1 MTVDAV
7 VIGSHVV
14 APGGMV
20 DRNIVVDDGRIAGLT
35 TDEPACDRRIRADGM
50 VSIPGAIDPH
60 VHYGVYTPIERAA
73 ATESH
78 AAAIGGVTTM
88 MRMLR
93 LGGSYRKG
101 LDAHLEASAGS
112 HYIDYTLHASIFD
125 AGQASEMEFCAARGA
140 ASFKLYMNLGGEIG
154 HVYMDMPPGTSEL
167 AAAHVEVG
175 AETVRTVVRTAAR
188 LGLPVLVHAEDYES
202 CSCGMREARER
213 NLDGLGAWS
222 ESRSPEYEAKSI
234 SEVSAMARQY
244 GCTLYFV
251 HVGSAR
257 ALEQVRAERRAG
269 TQIRVETCPH
279 YLVLSHEGRGGY
291 RAKVMPPIRTR
302 RDNEAVWAA
311 LAAGEIDTV
320 GTDHVANRLGL
331 KLAGDDVWG
340 ALAGF
345 PGIGTL
351 LPILLSEGVGRGRV
365 SFERLASLTSAAA
378 SRIFSMSPAKGSLAA
393 GSDAD
398 IAVVDPRLERAVT
411 AEMFGGHSD
420 YTVYEGLRL
429 RGWPVKTMVRGEM
442 VAEDFEVVGRA
453 GHGRLVRRPAR
464 GAAEGPDRPT
474 NL

>member
-7 VIGSHVV
+7 VVGSHVV
-14 APGGMV
+14 LPDGGIAE
-20 DRNIVVDDGRIAGLT
+20 RNIVVDDGRIEGLT
-35 TDEPACDRRIRADGM
+35 TGVPACDRRIRADGL

-73 ATESH
+73 ATESR
-78 AAAIGGVTTM
+78 AAAVGGVTTM

-93 LGGSYRKG
+93 LGGSYREG
-101 LDAHLEASAGS
+101 LDAHLEASSRS

-125 AGQASEMEFCAARGA
+125 AAQASEMEFCAGRGA

-154 HVYMDMPPGTSEL
+154 HVYMDMPPGSSEL
-167 AAAHVEVG
+167 AAARVEVG
-175 AETVRTVVRTAAR
+175 PETVRAVVRNAAA

-213 NLDGLGAWS
+213 RLDGLGAWS
-222 ESRSPEYEAKSI
+222 ESRSPEYEAKAI
-234 SEVSAMARQY
+234 AEVSALARQY
-244 GCTLYFV
+244 GCALYIV

-257 ALEQVRAERRAG
+257 ALEQVRAERAAG
-269 TQIRVETCPH
+269 TRMFVETCPH
-279 YLVLSHEGRGGY
+279 YLVLSHEGRRGY

-320 GTDHVANRLGL
+320 GTDHVANRLDL
-331 KLAGDDVWG
+331 KLAGGDVWG

-351 LPILLSEGVGRGRV
+351 LPILASEGAGRGRM
-365 SFERLASLTSAAA
+365 SYGRLASLTSGAAA
-378 SRIFSMSPAKGSLAA
+378 RIFSMGPAKGSLEP

-398 IAVVDPRLERAVT
+398 IAVIDPRLERAVS
-411 AEMFGGHSD
+411 AEMLGGHSD

-453 GHGRLVRRPAR
+453 GHGRLVQRPAR
-464 GAAEGPDRPT
+464 GAVG
-474 NL
+474 

>member
-7 VIGSHVV
+7 VTGSHVV
-14 APGGMV
+14 LPGGMV

-35 TDEPACDRRIRADGM
+35 ADEPACDRRIRADGL
-50 VSIPGAIDPH
+50 VSIPGVIDPH

-73 ATESH
+73 RTESH
-78 AAAIGGVTTM
+78 AAAVGGVTTM

-101 LDAHLEASAGS
+101 LDAHLKASAGA

-125 AGQASEMEFCAARGA
+125 DGQASEMEFCAERGA

-154 HVYMDMPPGTSEL
+154 HVYMDMPPGSSDL
-167 AAAHVEVG
+167 AEARVEVG
-175 AETVRTVVRTAAR
+175 AETVRAVVQTAAR

-202 CSCGMREARER
+202 CSCGMREAREKR
-213 NLDGLGAWS
+213 LDGLGAWS

-234 SEVSAMARQY
+234 AEVSALARQY
-244 GCTLYFV
+244 GCTLYLV

-257 ALEQVRAERRAG
+257 ALEQARAERRAG
-269 TQIRVETCPH
+269 TRIRIETCPH

-320 GTDHVANRLGL
+320 GTDHVANRLDL

-351 LPILLSEGVGRGRV
+351 LPILLSEGVGRGRM
-365 SFERLASLTSAAA
+365 SFERLASLTSGAAA
-378 SRIFSMSPAKGSLAA
+378 GIFSMGPAKGSLAE

-398 IAVVDPRLERAVT
+398 ITVVDPRLEREVS

-453 GHGRLVRRPAR
+453 GHGRLVPRPAR
-464 GAAEGPDRPT
+464 GAGRGQPT

>member
-7 VIGSHVV
+7 VVGSHVV
-14 APGGMV
+14 APGGIV
-20 DRNIVVDDGRIAGLT
+20 ERNIVVDDGRIAGLT
-35 TDEPACDRRIRADGM
+35 TDVPACDRRVRADGL
-50 VSIPGAIDPH
+50 VSLPGVIDPH

-73 ATESH
+73 VTESR

-93 LGGSYRKG
+93 LGGSYREG
-101 LDAHLEASAGS
+101 LGAHLRASAGS
-112 HYIDYTLHASIFD
+112 HYVDYSAHASIFD
-125 AGQASEMEFCAARGA
+125 AGQASEMEFCAASGA
-140 ASFKLYMNLGGEIG
+140 PSFKLYMNLGGEIG
-154 HVYMDMPPGTSEL
+154 HVYMDMPPGSSEL
-167 AAAHVEVG
+167 AEARVEVG
-175 AETVRTVVRTAAR
+175 AETVGAVVRNAAA

-202 CSCGMREARER
+202 CSCGMREAREGR
-213 NLDGLGAWS
+213 RDGLGAWS
-222 ESRSPEYEAKSI
+222 DSRSPEYEAKAI
-234 SEVSAMARQY
+234 SEVSALARLH

-269 TQIRVETCPH
+269 TRILVETCPH
-279 YLVLSHEGRGGY
+279 YLVLSHEGRAGY

-320 GTDHVANRLGL
+320 GTDHVANRLDL
-331 KLAGDDVWG
+331 KLAGGDVWG

-351 LPILLSEGVGRGRV
+351 LPILASEGVGRGRV
-365 SFERLASLTSAAA
+365 SYERLASLTSAAA
-378 SRIFSMSPAKGSLAA
+378 ARIFSMGPAKGSLGP

-398 IAVVDPRLERAVT
+398 ITVLDPRLERAVS
-411 AEMFGGHSD
+411 ADMFGGHSD

-429 RGWPVKTMVRGEM
+429 RGWPVKTMVRGAM
-442 VAEDFEVVGRA
+442 VAEDFEVVGRV
-453 GHGRLVRRPAR
+453 GHGRLVRREAGR
-464 GAAEGPDRPT
+464 GAAGALAAAR
-474 NL
+474 